1 MTLSEQETR
10 MPHGRMPRAAF
21 LRRVALACL
30 LACAWPLSAAELGPE
45 MTPEQV
51 AAESYARM
59 RAGDWAGAAETFD
72 PAALKQFRG
81 MFGAGGGETSPMAPM
96 LQALLGM
103 ADGKSLDA
111 LDDRA
116 FFAGFLKAMMGRMG
130 GVVALRGQEILGGV
144 PEGGD
149 RIHLVARTRAE
160 VMGLTMTNMEVVTL
174 NRTSHGWR
182 LALSGGMEGMAT
194 LFRKAAEGEKTE
206 RESPAQSR

>member
-81 MFGAGGGETSPMAPM
+81 MFGAGGGETSPM

-160 VMGLTMTNMEVVTL
+160 AMGLTMTNMEVVTL

-182 LALSGGMEGMAT
+182 LALSGAMEGMAT
-194 LFRKAAEGEKTE
+194 LFRKAAEGEKTQ

>member
-1 MTLSEQETR
+1 
-10 MPHGRMPRAAF
+10 MPQMHLPQMRMPRAAC

-81 MFGAGGGETSPMAPM
+81 MFGAGDDASAMAPM
-96 LQALLGM
+96 LRALLGM
-103 ADGKSLDA
+103 ADDKSLDT
-111 LDDRA
+111 LDDGA
-116 FFAGFLKAMMGRMG
+116 FFAGFLQSMMGRMG

-144 PEGGD
+144 PEGDD
-149 RIHLVARTRAE
+149 RIHLVARSRAE
-160 VMGLTMTNMEVVTL
+160 AMGLTMTNMEVVTL
-174 NRTSHGWR
+174 NRTARGWR

-194 LFRKAAEGEKTE
+194 LFRKAAEGEKTP
-206 RESPAQSR
+206 RETPAQPR

>member
-1 MTLSEQETR
+1 ML
-10 MPHGRMPRAAF
+10 HGRMPRAAF

-160 VMGLTMTNMEVVTL
+160 AMAPDDDE
-174 NRTSHGWR
+174 HGGRHPEQDQPR
-182 LALSGGMEGMAT
+182 LAPRPQRRDGGHGDPVPQGGGR
-194 LFRKAAEGEKTE
+194 RKDRTGIAGTAPVTGV
-206 RESPAQSR
+206 RVG